1 MKKISVREMTVGAL
15 LIALAILIP
24 NVMPKIVI
32 GPASF
37 TLASH
42 VPLFIAMFFSPLL
55 AAIVAVGTTF
65 GFALSGLPFIITLR
79 AASHIVFALLG
90 SWYLQKHPETVLVN
104 GEFKAWN
111 WKFQAYNLVMALI
124 HTVAEVLVVVAFNFI
139 DLGNAGTYDG
149 GAFFFFFV
157 LMGVGGLIHSVVDYN
172 IAYYVTAA
180 VSKQFTIPVFRQAKE
195 LFSKKVTA

>member
-1 MKKISVREMTVGAL
+1 MKKFSVREMTIGAL

-79 AASHIVFALLG
+79 AASHIVFALAG
-90 SWYLQKHPETVLVN
+90 AWYLQKRPETVLVN
-104 GEFKAWN
+104 GQFKAWN
-111 WKFQAYNLVMALI
+111 WKFQLYNLVIALL
-124 HTVAEVLVVVAFNFI
+124 HTVVEVLVVVAFNFI
-139 DLGNAGTYDG
+139 DLGNPGTYDG

-157 LMGVGGLIHSVVDYN
+157 LMGVGGLIHSLVDYN

-180 VSKQFTIPVFRQAKE
+180 VSKQFAIPVFRQAKE
-195 LFSKKVTA
+195 LFSRKAAA